1 MGKGKKKHNHNTE
14 RDIKA
19 LKRNERKNM
28 ALGTLKNININ
39 KYKNQNMKI
48 PQLISQKQKIID
60 ELNRK
65 QKTGSRQQLIDTLN
79 KKLQENNTSEYSN
92 LYQLMEESKSN
103 QNLYNKESDQNLLF
117 NQEQKNLE
125 KKLNITNKDLSRKAY
140 VKILDQVIEN
150 SDVILEVLDSRDPL
164 TCRNKDLE
172 NKIKS
177 GKNSKKIILVL
188 NKIDLIPVQNAIDWQ
203 KYLSNEF
210 PCVLFKSNTQTQSAN
225 LSQSNLFDKNL
236 KDQKEYITEI
246 LKGNKSIGGE
256 ELLNLLKNY
265 SRIDGNTKS
274 NIVVG
279 VIGIPNVG
287 KSSLINSLTRGKNV
301 GVSNTPGFTKGL
313 QEVIL
318 DNNIRL
324 LDCPGVVMSND
335 ENSILHNVIRT
346 EDIKEPIEVVGKIL
360 KKMSQEY
367 FLNTYNLDIS
377 ILKGSE
383 LTIEKIVYLV
393 GEKMKKYKK
402 GGVVD
407 LDKSARI
414 IINDW
419 NLGRLKYYSV
429 PPGIDKNIYD
439 EQLKKNEMM
448 KKSKMDIDK

>member
-402 GGVVD
+402 GGIVD

-419 NLGRLKYYSV
+419 NLGKLKYYSV

>member
-19 LKRNERKNM
+19 QKRNERKNI

-39 KYKNQNMKI
+39 KYKNQNSKI

-65 QKTGSRQQLIDTLN
+65 QKTGSRQQLIDNLN
-79 KKLQENNTSEYSN
+79 QRLQEKNPTEYSN

-103 QNLYNKESDQNLLF
+103 QNLYNKESDQNLLI
-117 NQEQKNLE
+117 NQEQKNSE
-125 KKLNITNKDLSRKAY
+125 KKLNIINKDLSRKAY
-140 VKILDQVIEN
+140 IKILDQVIEN
-150 SDVILEVLDSRDPL
+150 SDVILEVLDARDPL
-164 TCRNKDLE
+164 TCRNKELE

-210 PCVLFKSNTQTQSAN
+210 PCVLFKSNTQTQSTN

-236 KDQKEYITEI
+236 KNQKDYISEV

-256 ELLNLLKNY
+256 ELLNILKNY

-367 FLNTYNLDIS
+367 FLNTYNLDITV
-377 ILKGSE
+377 LKGSE
-383 LTIEKIVYLV
+383 LTLEKIIYLV
-393 GEKMKKYKK
+393 GEKLKKYKK

-419 NLGRLKYYSV
+419 NLGKLKYYSV

-439 EQLKKNEMM
+439 QQLKNNEMM
-448 KKSKMDIDK
+448 KKNNMDIDK

>member
-210 PCVLFKSNTQTQSAN
+210 PCVLFKSNTHTQSAN

>member
-19 LKRNERKNM
+19 QKRNERKNI

-39 KYKNQNMKI
+39 KYKNQNSKI

-65 QKTGSRQQLIDTLN
+65 QKTGSRQQLIDNLN
-79 KKLQENNTSEYSN
+79 QRLQEKNPTEYSN

-103 QNLYNKESDQNLLF
+103 QNLYNKESDQNLLI
-117 NQEQKNLE
+117 NQEQKNSE
-125 KKLNITNKDLSRKAY
+125 KKLNIINKDLSRKAY
-140 VKILDQVIEN
+140 IKILDQVIEN
-150 SDVILEVLDSRDPL
+150 SDVILEVLDARDPL
-164 TCRNKDLE
+164 TCRNKELE

-210 PCVLFKSNTQTQSAN
+210 PCVLFKSNTQTQSTN

-236 KDQKEYITEI
+236 KNQKDYISEV

-256 ELLNLLKNY
+256 ELLNILKNY

-335 ENSILHNVIRT
+335 ENGILHNVIRT

-367 FLNTYNLDIS
+367 FLNTYNLDITV
-377 ILKGSE
+377 LKGSE
-383 LTIEKIVYLV
+383 LTLEKIIYLV
-393 GEKMKKYKK
+393 GEKLKKYKK

-419 NLGRLKYYSV
+419 NLGKLKYYSV
-429 PPGIDKNIYD
+429 PPGIDKNIYAQ
-439 EQLKKNEMM
+439 QLKNNEMM
-448 KKSKMDIDK
+448 KKNNMDVDK

>member
-1 MGKGKKKHNHNTE
+1 MGKGKKKHNTE
-14 RDIKA
+14 RDKKA
-19 LKRNERKNM
+19 LKRNERRNL
-28 ALGTLKNININ
+28 ALDTLKNRNMN
-39 KYKNQNMKI
+39 KHKNQNSTI
-48 PQLISQKQKIID
+48 PKLISQKQKIID
-60 ELNRK
+60 EINRK
-65 QKTGSRQQLIDTLN
+65 QKTSSRQQLIDNLN
-79 KKLQENNTSEYSN
+79 QRLQEKNPTEYSN

-103 QNLYNKESDQNLLF
+103 QNLYNKESDQNLLI
-117 NQEQKNLE
+117 NQEQKNSE
-125 KKLNITNKDLSRKAY
+125 KKLNIINKDLSRKAY
-140 VKILDQVIEN
+140 IKILDQVIEN
-150 SDVILEVLDSRDPL
+150 SDVILEVLDARDPL
-164 TCRNKDLE
+164 TCRNKELE

-210 PCVLFKSNTQTQSAN
+210 PCILFKSNTQTQSTN

-236 KDQKEYITEI
+236 KNQKDYISEV

-256 ELLNLLKNY
+256 ELLNILKNY

-367 FLNTYNLDIS
+367 FLNTYNLDITV
-377 ILKGSE
+377 LKGSE
-383 LTIEKIVYLV
+383 LTLEKIIYLV
-393 GEKMKKYKK
+393 GEKLKKYKK

-419 NLGRLKYYSV
+419 NLGKLKYYSV
-429 PPGIDKNIYD
+429 PPGIDKNIYAQ
-439 EQLKKNEMM
+439 QLKNNEMM
-448 KKSKMDIDK
+448 KKNNMDVDK

>member
-1 MGKGKKKHNHNTE
+1 MGKGKKKHNKE

-19 LKRNERKNM
+19 QKRNERRNL
-28 ALGTLKNININ
+28 ALGTLTNSNIN
-39 KYKNQNMKI
+39 KYKNQNSTI
-48 PQLISQKQKIID
+48 PKLISQKQKIID

-65 QKTGSRQQLIDTLN
+65 QKTGSRQQLLDNLN
-79 KKLQENNTSEYSN
+79 SRLQEKNLSEYSN
-92 LYQLMEESKSN
+92 LYQLMEESKSS
-103 QNLYNKESDQNLLF
+103 QNLYNKEADENLVS
-117 NQEQKNLE
+117 NKEQKDSE

-140 VKILDQVIEN
+140 IKVLDQVIEN
-150 SDVILEVLDSRDPL
+150 SDVILEVLDARDPL
-164 TCRNKDLE
+164 SCRNKELE

-177 GKNSKKIILVL
+177 GKYSKKIILVL

-210 PCVLFKSNTQTQSAN
+210 PCVLFKSNTQTQSNN

-236 KDQKEYITEI
+236 KEQKEYISDI

-256 ELLNLLKNY
+256 ELLNILKNY
-265 SRIDGNTKS
+265 SRIDEGTKS

-318 DNNIRL
+318 DNNLRL
-324 LDCPGVVMSND
+324 LDCPGVVMTND
-335 ENSILHNVIRT
+335 ENNILHNVIRT
-346 EDIKEPIEVVGKIL
+346 EDIKEPLEVVGKIL
-360 KKMSQEY
+360 KKMTMEY
-367 FLNTYNLDIS
+367 FLKTYDLDIS

-383 LTIEKIVYLV
+383 LTLEKIVYLV
-393 GEKMKKYKK
+393 GEKLKKYKK
-402 GGVVD
+402 GGIVD

-419 NLGRLKYYSV
+419 NLGKLKYYSV

-439 EQLKKNEMM
+439 EQIKQNEIKN
-448 KKSKMDIDK
+448 KKMDVDK

>member
-1 MGKGKKKHNHNTE
+1 MGKGKKKHNKE

-19 LKRNERKNM
+19 QKRNERKNL
-28 ALGTLKNININ
+28 ALGTLKNQYIN
-39 KYKNQNMKI
+39 KYKNQNSTI
-48 PQLISQKQKIID
+48 PKLVSQKQKIID

-65 QKTGSRQQLIDTLN
+65 QKTGSRQQLLDTLN
-79 KKLQENNTSEYSN
+79 SRLQEKNLSEYSN
-92 LYQLMEESKSN
+92 LYQLMEESKSS
-103 QNLYNKESDQNLLF
+103 QNLYNKEADENLIS
-117 NQEQKNLE
+117 NKEQKDSE
-125 KKLNITNKDLSRKAY
+125 KKLNIINKDLSRKAY
-140 VKILDQVIEN
+140 IKVLDQVIEN
-150 SDVILEVLDSRDPL
+150 SDVILEVLDARDPL
-164 TCRNKDLE
+164 SCRNKELE

-177 GKNSKKIILVL
+177 GKYSKKIILVL

-210 PCVLFKSNTQTQSAN
+210 PCVLFKSNTQSQSSN

-236 KDQKEYITEI
+236 KEQKEYISEI

-256 ELLNLLKNY
+256 ELLNILKNY
-265 SRIDGNTKS
+265 SRIDEGTKS

-318 DNNIRL
+318 DNNLRL

-335 ENSILHNVIRT
+335 ENNILHNVIRT
-346 EDIKEPIEVVGKIL
+346 EDIKEPLEVVGKIL
-360 KKMSQEY
+360 KKMTMDY
-367 FLNTYNLDIS
+367 FLKTYNLDIS

-383 LTIEKIVYLV
+383 LTLEKVVYLV
-393 GEKMKKYKK
+393 GEKLKKYKK
-402 GGVVD
+402 GGIVD

-419 NLGRLKYYSV
+419 NLGKLKYYSV

-439 EQLKKNEMM
+439 EQIKENEM
-448 KKSKMDIDK
+448 KNKKMDVDK

>member
-1 MGKGKKKHNHNTE
+1 M
-14 RDIKA
+14 
-19 LKRNERKNM
+19 
-28 ALGTLKNININ
+28 
-39 KYKNQNMKI
+39 
-48 PQLISQKQKIID
+48 
-60 ELNRK
+60 
-65 QKTGSRQQLIDTLN
+65 
-79 KKLQENNTSEYSN
+79 
-92 LYQLMEESKSN
+92 
-103 QNLYNKESDQNLLF
+103 
-117 NQEQKNLE
+117 
-125 KKLNITNKDLSRKAY
+125 
-140 VKILDQVIEN
+140 
-150 SDVILEVLDSRDPL
+150 
-164 TCRNKDLE
+164 
-172 NKIKS
+172 
-177 GKNSKKIILVL
+177 
-188 NKIDLIPVQNAIDWQ
+188 
-203 KYLSNEF
+203 
-210 PCVLFKSNTQTQSAN
+210 
-225 LSQSNLFDKNL
+225 
-236 KDQKEYITEI
+236 
-246 LKGNKSIGGE
+246 
-256 ELLNLLKNY
+256 
-265 SRIDGNTKS
+265 
-274 NIVVG
+274 
-279 VIGIPNVG
+279 
-287 KSSLINSLTRGKNV
+287 
-301 GVSNTPGFTKGL
+301 SNTPGFTKGL

-439 EQLKKNEMM
+439 QQLKNNEMM

>member
-19 LKRNERKNM
+19 QKRNERKNM
-28 ALGTLKNININ
+28 ALGTLKNTNMN
-39 KYKNQNMKI
+39 KYKNQNATI
-48 PQLISQKQKIID
+48 PKLISQKQKIID

-65 QKTGSRQQLIDTLN
+65 QKTGSRQQLIENLSQ
-79 KKLQENNTSEYSN
+79 KLQENNTSEYSN

-103 QNLYNKESDQNLLF
+103 QNLYNKESDQNLLS
-117 NQEQKNLE
+117 NQEQKNEE
-125 KKLNITNKDLSRKAY
+125 KKLNIINKDLSRKAY
-140 VKILDQVIEN
+140 IKVLDQVIEN
-150 SDVILEVLDSRDPL
+150 SDVILEVLDARDPL
-164 TCRNKDLE
+164 SCRNKDLE

-210 PCVLFKSNTQTQSAN
+210 PCVLFKSNTQTQSTN

-236 KDQKEYITEI
+236 KEQKEYISDV

-256 ELLNLLKNY
+256 ELLNMLKNY
-265 SRIDGNTKS
+265 SRIDGGNKS

-318 DNNIRL
+318 DSNLRL
-324 LDCPGVVMSND
+324 LDCPGVVMTND

-346 EDIKEPIEVVGKIL
+346 EDIKEPLEVVGKIL
-360 KKMSQEY
+360 KKMTQEY
-367 FLNTYNLDIS
+367 FLKTYNLDIS

-419 NLGRLKYYSV
+419 NLGKLKYYSV
-429 PPGIDKNIYD
+429 PPGVDKNIYD
-439 EQLKKNEMM
+439 EQLKKNEME
-448 KKSKMDIDK
+448 KNKKMDVDK

>member
-19 LKRNERKNM
+19 QKRNERKNI

-39 KYKNQNMKI
+39 KYKNQNLKI

-79 KKLQENNTSEYSN
+79 QKLQENNTSEYSN

-188 NKIDLIPVQNAIDWQ
+188 NKIDLIPLQNAIDWQ

-383 LTIEKIVYLV
+383 LTIEKIIYLV

-419 NLGRLKYYSV
+419 NLGKLKYYSV

>member
-19 LKRNERKNM
+19 QKRNERKNI

-39 KYKNQNMKI
+39 KYKNQNSKI

-65 QKTGSRQQLIDTLN
+65 QKTGSRQQLIDNLN
-79 KKLQENNTSEYSN
+79 QRLQEKNPTEYSN

-103 QNLYNKESDQNLLF
+103 QNLYNKESDQNLLI
-117 NQEQKNLE
+117 NQEQKNSE
-125 KKLNITNKDLSRKAY
+125 KKLNIINKDLSRKAY
-140 VKILDQVIEN
+140 IKILDQVIEN
-150 SDVILEVLDSRDPL
+150 SDVILEVLDARDPL
-164 TCRNKDLE
+164 TCRNKELE

-210 PCVLFKSNTQTQSAN
+210 PCVLFKSNTQTQSTN

-236 KDQKEYITEI
+236 KNQKDYISEV

-256 ELLNLLKNY
+256 ELLNILKNY

-367 FLNTYNLDIS
+367 FLNTYNLDITV
-377 ILKGSE
+377 LKGSE
-383 LTIEKIVYLV
+383 LTLEKIIYLV
-393 GEKMKKYKK
+393 GEKLKKYKK

-419 NLGRLKYYSV
+419 NLGKLKYYSV
-429 PPGIDKNIYD
+429 PPGIDKNIYAQ
-439 EQLKKNEMM
+439 QLKNNEMM
-448 KKSKMDIDK
+448 KKNNMDIDK